1 MSGSALQV
9 VKFGGELLETTD
21 RLAEVTTALVAL
33 ASESP
38 VVVVHGGGREID
50 AEMKR
55 RGLTKQAVDGLRITD
70 APTLD
75 AVVAVLAGTI
85 NTRLVAALVA
95 RGVQAV
101 GLTGVDAGLARAT
114 RLPAHK
120 AVDGR
125 TVDLGLVGQPVE
137 DPSRVLLL
145 DLVTQGYVPVVASLG
160 VDDEGQVLN
169 VNADTMAA
177 HAVRAGHAGSL
188 VICSGTAGVFDAD
201 GQTIPTLTRASALD
215 LIKAG
220 TAAAGMVAKLQAAL
234 DALDAGAE
242 DVWIVD
248 GRSATSLLER
258 QGTRVL
264 P

>member
-1 MSGSALQV
+1 MSGALQV
-9 VKFGGELLETTD
+9 VKLGGELIETPE

-33 ASESP
+33 ASETP
-38 VVVVHGGGREID
+38 IVVVHGGGREID

-55 RGLTKQAVDGLRITD
+55 RGLAKQTVDGLRITD
-70 APTLD
+70 APTLE

-101 GLTGVDAGLARAT
+101 GVTGVDAGLARAV
-114 RLPAHK
+114 RVPGHK

-125 TVDLGLVGQPVE
+125 TVDLGLVGQPVG
-137 DPSRVLLL
+137 DASRVLLL

-160 VDDEGQVLN
+160 IDAEGQVLN

-188 VICSGTAGVFDAD
+188 LICGGTAGVFDA
-201 GQTIPTLTRASALD
+201 GGETIATLTRASALE
-215 LIKAG
+215 LIEAG
-220 TAAAGMVAKLQAAL
+220 TASAGMVAKLQAAL

-242 DVWIVD
+242 DVRIVD
-248 GRSATSLLER
+248 GRTATALLER
-258 QGTRVL
+258 HGTRVL
-264 P
+264 L